1 MRLIVI
7 RHGESEADVLK
18 VCEGRADYNLTNK
31 GHQQAENMSRVI
43 SEEYKIDK
51 IYTSS
56 LKRAIQ
62 TAEHL
67 AEKCNLPLIK
77 EDKLK
82 EFNNGLR
89 AGLPFD
95 EAYSKY
101 PSVQVPIYSSNYD
114 QESELN
120 FRMRAEY
127 ILSKIISE
135 NSQDATIAIVSHGG
149 MIMRLYQAF
158 LKLPI
163 DSNIKFTT
171 GDACYHEWEIK
182 DKQRYINCANRNPL
196 NLVDRF

>member
-77 EDKLK
+77 ED
-82 EFNNGLR
+82 
-89 AGLPFD
+89 
-95 EAYSKY
+95 SKY

-114 QESELN
+114 QESKLN

-182 DKQRYINCANRNPL
+182 DKQRFINCANRNPA
-196 NLVDRF
+196 DKSR

>member
-7 RHGESEADVLK
+7 RHGQSEADILK

-43 SEEYKIDK
+43 SKKYKIDK

-67 AEKCNLPLIK
+67 AEKCNLPLVK

-82 EFNNGLR
+82 EFDNGLR

-114 QESELN
+114 QESELD

-135 NSQDATIAIVSHGG
+135 NSQDTTIAIVSHGG

-182 DKQRYINCANRNPL
+182 DKQRFINCANCDSL
-196 NLVDRF
+196 NNNS